1 MAPLAPARIS
11 ARAAASA
18 VLKAQPGRKLW
29 AIALTV
35 TMATFM
41 ELLDTSIS
49 NVSLPH
55 IAGGLGTS
63 YDESTWILTS
73 YLVANAVILPM
84 SAWLSRVFGRKR
96 YYMTSVAL
104 FTITS
109 FLCGVAPSLG
119 MLILFRVLQGL
130 GGGGLAPV
138 EQAILVDT
146 FPAEKRAAPFAL
158 YSMAIVTAP
167 AVGPP
172 LGGWITDNF
181 SWRWVFFINV
191 PIGLLSLVL
200 SSRLVHDPVEFT
212 EERREARRGGKLRI
226 DRVGIALIA
235 IGFACLEVVLD
246 RGERDDWLGSHFIA
260 TFLVVALTAIT
271 IAIWWE
277 WRHQDPVVELT
288 LLRER
293 NFALACVYYFLFAFG
308 LFGSTVLIPE
318 ILQTLFGYTATDAG
332 LVLGPGAVVITIL
345 APFVVRIVPRVG
357 AKRLL
362 GASFTFATIS
372 MFYYSGFTSQT
383 DYFHFAL
390 ARGLQGFGYAFMFVP
405 VTQLAYS
412 YLPKNKNNKGSSLT
426 NLCRNWGA
434 SFGIAFVTTMLER
447 RTQYHQR
454 VLVGHLTSADGTVQ
468 QFVNSTS
475 RYLLTRGTSGPDAIH
490 QSYGLV
496 STLMTQQATLLAAMD
511 CFHLLG
517 LVVLL
522 GLPLAFLIR
531 RFGIVVSPGR
541 RS

>member
-1 MAPLAPARIS
+1 MAALGAPRTIARASAAVAPA
-11 ARAAASA
+11 ARP
-18 VLKAQPGRKLW
+18 VHNPW
-29 AIALTV
+29 AIALVV

-63 YDESTWILTS
+63 YDESTWVLTS
-73 YLVANAVILPM
+73 YLVANAIILPM
-84 SAWLSRVFGRKR
+84 SAWLSRAFGRKR
-96 YYMTSVAL
+96 YYMMCVAL
-104 FTITS
+104 FTASS
-109 FLCGVAPSLG
+109 FLCGIAPSLA
-119 MLILFRVLQGL
+119 MLVVFRVLQGI

-146 FPAEKRAAPFAL
+146 FPKEKLGGAFAL

-167 AVGPP
+167 AIGPP

-191 PIGLLSLVL
+191 PIGILSLLL

-212 EERREARRGGKLRI
+212 EERKQARLGGRLRI
-226 DRVGIALIA
+226 DYVGITLIA
-235 IGFACLEVVLD
+235 VGFACLEVVLD
-246 RGERDDWLGSHFIA
+246 RGERDDWLESHFIA
-260 TFLVVALTAIT
+260 TFLAIAVVAIA

-277 WRHQDPVVELT
+277 WRHDDPVVELT

-293 NFALACVYYFLFAFG
+293 NFAIANVYYFLFAFG

-318 ILQTLFGYTATDAG
+318 MLQTLFGYTATDAG
-332 LVLGPGAVVITIL
+332 LALGPGAAVVTIL
-345 APFVVRIVPRVG
+345 APFVVRIVPRIG

-362 GASFTFATIS
+362 GFSFSIAALS
-372 MFYYSGFTSQT
+372 LFYYSGMTTQT
-383 DYFHFAL
+383 DYFHFAF
-390 ARGLQGFGYAFMFVP
+390 ARAFQGFGYAFMFVP

-447 RTQYHQR
+447 RTEYHQT
-454 VLVGHLTSADGTVQ
+454 VLVCHITSADASVR
-468 QFVNSTS
+468 QFVNTS
-475 RYLLTRGTSGPDAIH
+475 SHFLMTRGATTPDAIH
-490 QSYGLV
+490 QAYGMV
-496 STLMTQQATLLAAMD
+496 QSTMTQQATMLACMD

-517 LVVLL
+517 LIVLA

-531 RFGIVVSPGR
+531 RFEIGKAASAAH
-541 RS
+541 